1 MLKAPN
7 CAVPVNA
14 LAVRLKA
21 SSTVKM
27 ASDSSRSSPRYAT
40 LVPNSCRPVSSLLP
54 TTVTSSEKLAN
65 CSTTSNAAPSGPV
78 AETPS
83 RCAVSKPGRLNE
95 TE

>member
-1 MLKAPN
+1 M
-7 CAVPVNA
+7 PVNA

-27 ASDSSRSSPRYAT
+27 ASVSMRSALRYAT

-54 TTVTSSEKLAN
+54 TTVTSSAKLAN
-65 CSTTSNAAPSGPV
+65 SSTASSVAPSG
-78 AETPS
+78 AATETPS
-83 RCAVSKPGRLNE
+83 RCSVSKPDRVNE